1 MTEPWASRRDKTGLV
16 VLRTPTIAWLFSLGL
31 ASLAGCGV
39 AGGGV
44 RFGAAEPPPSFE
56 PPSPS
61 RASTPEIGVLTLLSD
76 ALSSLALD
84 EAQHRSLT
92 TLTDEIKRRHRGALN
107 NRTMLAVDT
116 AASVE
121 AGTVDEVRLLA
132 DADALGHAR
141 VEVGAGDGKALGD
154 LHALLRPDQRA
165 KLSANLAAKAE
176 ALRLD
181 DFQSRYGLWR
191 ADLRT
196 TPDQDARIEPR
207 LKADTA
213 SAESAR
219 AEREAWQKRVR
230 TTAVA
235 FKEPAF
241 AATQLLDPDP
251 VATTVARIRRLV
263 AFLKLVVPELTDEQR
278 SRAASFIRAE
288 AGVSVRSKPGEAD

>member
-1 MTEPWASRRDKTGLV
+1 MKLRDCV
-16 VLRTPTIAWLFSLGL
+16 VVGVVGL
-31 ASLAGCGV
+31 AALAGCGA

-44 RFGAAEPPPSFE
+44 RFGSADPPPTFE

-61 RASTPEIGVLTLLSD
+61 RASTPEVGVLTLLSD

-84 EAQHRSLT
+84 QAQHERIAA
-92 TLTDEIKRRHRGALN
+92 LTDEIKRRHRGALN

-121 AGTVDEVRLLA
+121 ASAVDEARLVA

-141 VEVGAGDGKALGD
+141 IEAGAGDGKALGE
-154 LHALLRPDQRA
+154 LHALLRPEQRA
-165 KLSANLAAKAE
+165 KLSTALAAKAD

-181 DFQSRYGLWR
+181 DFRSRYGLWR
-191 ADLRT
+191 TDLRT
-196 TPDQDARIEPR
+196 TPEQDARIEPR
-207 LKADTA
+207 LEADTA

-230 TTAVA
+230 STAVA

-241 AATQLLDPDP
+241 VATELFDPDP

-263 AFLKLVVPELTDEQR
+263 AFLKVVVPELTDEQR
-278 SRAASFIRAE
+278 ARAASFIRAE
-288 AGVSVRSKPGEAD
+288 AGVSVRLKPGE